1 MKLRESLKLSFPQKR
16 ESGCKDR
23 SLYTYFKKYVYLNS
37 YFCIMNKP
45 IHDNKINRV
54 LLKPRFKIERRESTE
69 AIIDKFKDEF
79 ATGTCAYCSKIV
91 DHHIVIDVPKEEDH
105 FWSPQLHIEVEKNE
119 EDKTIVRGLFGP
131 KPQVW
136 TLFMFIHFAVAIAF
150 MVFLVMAYTRWNLKQ
165 DYSFPLIMT
174 IALPV
179 LWIIL
184 YILGQLGKKKGYGQM
199 LELDD
204 FMKEVLEK

>member
-1 MKLRESLKLSFPQKR
+1 
-16 ESGCKDR
+16 
-23 SLYTYFKKYVYLNS
+23 
-37 YFCIMNKP
+37 MNEP

-54 LLKPRFKIERRESTE
+54 LLKPRFKMKFNESQE
-69 AIIDKFKDEF
+69 EILDKFKDKF

-105 FWSPQLHIEVEKNE
+105 FWSPQLHIEVEKDE
-119 EDKTIVRGLFGP
+119 EGNDTIVRGLFGP

-136 TLFMFIHFAVAIAF
+136 TLFMFIHFAAAIAF

-165 DYSFPLIMT
+165 DYTFSLIMC

-179 LWIIL
+179 FWIIL
-184 YILGQLGKKKGYGQM
+184 YFLGQLGKKKGYNQM
-199 LELDD
+199 IELDD
-204 FMKEVLEK
+204 FMMKVLGK